1 MDSVFLVSFCC
12 GSYLNVVNPI
22 KLASWIYIFN
32 IIIKLFYIESGSLS
46 WTENEE
52 MLCWFT
58 YIDNVWIFF
67 TYSIMCYMR
76 VLLIC
81 LIKEE
86 IMAETWHTFHIGV
99 IYYVDI
105 YSMWLL
111 RMGRLLEKTNL
122 FFAIGNGINVK
133 LISPYMSPHAN
144 TTRIHAQVQ
153 ISDTLYLLGRLA
165 YAQSGRNTTKKLM
178 L

>member
-1 MDSVFLVSFCC
+1 MDLCPELKMKRCC
-12 GSYLNVVNPI
+12 V
-22 KLASWIYIFN
+22 
-32 IIIKLFYIESGSLS
+32 GSL
-46 WTENEE
+46 TLIMYGFFHIFYHVLYACFANLPNKGGNYGRN
-52 MLCWFT
+52 MT
-58 YIDNVWIFF
+58 YIPYW
-67 TYSIMCYMR
+67 S
-76 VLLIC
+76 
-81 LIKEE
+81 
-86 IMAETWHTFHIGV
+86 

-133 LISPYMSPHAN
+133 LISPYMSPHSS

-165 YAQSGRNTTKKLM
+165 YAHSGRNTTKKLM